1 MDDDTTTAAAPP
13 RQRRLERSRSDRWL
27 TGVCGGLGAYF
38 GLDPILFRIAFIV
51 LTVAGGAGLWLY
63 LAAWLLLP
71 EQGSHNSIAHHALG
85 HRRSVATIAAVVLI
99 AIGIGNLT
107 SEVHIFHGGRIVWA
121 LLLIGGGIYIFRST
135 SGDRPELG
143 DPPVDPE
150 PPPPPVRPGTGDG
163 AAWASAWSSPATPA
177 TPSSGPPA
185 SGPPTPPPPSTAEA
199 TVPWSVPA
207 PPPPKGR
214 SITPFVVSLLLVGG
228 GLAAFLDAADVVHL
242 SPVPVLAVCVLVTG
256 VALVLTTWWGRG
268 RGLIP
273 IGILLALALGVAT
286 TVDSLDVP
294 LRGEVGD
301 RQWRP
306 TDISAVRPTYRLR
319 MGTMTLDLTSVSFT
333 GADRSLVAT
342 VGVGELVVLVPDAVG
357 VDVDARV
364 GMGAIAL
371 FGRDDGGGVRVERT
385 RTAPATTPDAGHLQL
400 RLKTGIGRLEVRR
413 ASSLVPPLRPALDPT
428 SFDSNGG
435 LELPSAAA

>member
-1 MDDDTTTAAAPP
+1 MDDDPTTAAAPP
-13 RQRRLERSRSDRWL
+13 QQRRLERSRSDRWL

-71 EQGSHNSIAHHALG
+71 EQGSHTSIAHHALG

-135 SGDRPELG
+135 SGDRPYVENAPDAG
-143 DPPVDPE
+143 DPPVGPE
-150 PPPPPVRPGTGDG
+150 PPASTPPPAPVRPGTGDG
-163 AAWASAWSSPATPA
+163 AAWASAWPSPATPA
-177 TPSSGPPA
+177 PPSSGPPT
-185 SGPPTPPPPSTAEA
+185 TPEA
-199 TVPWSVPA
+199 TIPWSAPA

-214 SITPFVVSLLLVGG
+214 SITPFVISLLLVGG

-294 LRGEVGD
+294 LRGDVGD

-306 TDISAVRPTYRLR
+306 TDISAVRPAYRLR
-319 MGTMTLDLTSVSFT
+319 MGTMTLDLTGVSFT
-333 GADRSLVAT
+333 GVDRSVIAT
-342 VGVGELVVLVPDAVG
+342 VGVGELVVLVPDGVG
-357 VDVDARV
+357 VDADARV
-364 GMGAIAL
+364 GLGAIAL
-371 FGRDDGGGVRVERT
+371 FGREDGGGVRVERT
-385 RTAPATTPDAGHLQL
+385 RAAPAITPDAGHLQL
-400 RLKTGIGRLEVRR
+400 QLKTGIGRVEVRR
-413 ASSLVPPLRPALDPT
+413 ASSLVPPLKPSLDP
-428 SFDSNGG
+428 NRG
-435 LELPSAAA
+435 LEFPSAAA